1 MLAALTPV
9 AHAHMG
15 KGTDAKRAF
24 GKHCWQTLQC
34 KLFQIKGDYTRM
46 SFSCFIQL
54 LIVSAVISLLGY
66 YAQPYLGMDIAHAP
80 SIFATGLLL
89 GCVIGGLGVALRSR
103 CSGSSSFDDGTSSIY
118 VGNLPFNAGENEV
131 RNLFAPFG
139 DVIEVRMVKDRRSRR
154 PKGYGFV
161 EMATDDALAAIKQ
174 LDGTDYAGRTLRI
187 NEAKKKDEE

>member
-1 MLAALTPV
+1 
-9 AHAHMG
+9 
-15 KGTDAKRAF
+15 
-24 GKHCWQTLQC
+24 
-34 KLFQIKGDYTRM
+34 M

-54 LIVSAVISLLGY
+54 LIVSAVLSLLGY

-89 GCVIGGLGVALRSR
+89 GCIIGGLGVALRSGSR
-103 CSGSSSFDDGTSSIY
+103 SSSFDDGTSSIY

-131 RNLFAPFG
+131 KNLFAPFG

-161 EMATDDALAAIKQ
+161 EMAKDDAQAAIKQ